1 MARGAFQSGMRA
13 GQREAGLPIMIEAP
27 KGPTVRVMA
36 TIASL
41 PQRQL
46 MERILVAVRA
56 CRRRLAIGI
65 GAMALFT
72 WHGRVKSDQGKIC
85 NVVIE
90 RYLSTPAR
98 LIVASLTVLPE
109 LTFVGIVRP
118 MTSIASR
125 RQLIL
130 IEVAGMTTL
139 TFYARV
145 RSPEWKLRDLRMIER
160 DFGPLRCRVT

>member
-1 MARGAFQSGMRA
+1 
-13 GQREAGLPIMIEAP
+13 
-27 KGPTVRVMA
+27 
-36 TIASL
+36 
-41 PQRQL
+41 
-46 MERILVAVRA
+46 
-56 CRRRLAIGI
+56 
-65 GAMALFT
+65 MALFT

-98 LIVASLTVLPE
+98 LIVASLTVLAE